1 VKVIIRADA
10 SIEIG
15 SGHVMRC
22 LTVAKKFRK
31 AGCQVTFW
39 MEPLP
44 GNIINFVAQEGFDNL
59 KQADYADLY
68 IIDHYSLDKEW
79 EQAIRK
85 YAQQIFVIDDLARSH
100 ECDVVLDQNIVP
112 NYATRYDGLV
122 PKHCIKLLGPQYLI
136 VRDEFIKVRQQPRE
150 RRDIVKRLLV
160 FMGGSDPTN
169 ETMKVLQALDY
180 FIFEHVDIVVGNGNP
195 SKVQIESIC
204 NKRGYHFHCQIDYI
218 AILMQ
223 QADFAIGTGG
233 ATMWERCYVG
243 LPSSATIVAENQRET
258 TEYAEKL
265 SVVNNLGWHEQVT
278 EDTYKNLLSN
288 LTVNEMGA
296 KGLALTAN
304 KQPNAWMYKIM
315 ELMK

>member
-1 VKVIIRADA
+1 MKVIIRADA

-22 LTVAKKFRK
+22 LTVAKKFRE
-31 AGCQVTFW
+31 AGCHVAFW

-122 PKHCIKLLGPQYLI
+122 PEHCIKLLGPQYLI
-136 VRDEFIKVRQQPRE
+136 VRDEFIKVRQQPRK
-150 RRDIVKRLLV
+150 RGDIVKRLLV

-180 FIFEHVDIVVGNGNP
+180 FIFEHVDIVVGHGNP

-233 ATMWERCYVG
+233 VTMWERCYVG

>member
-1 VKVIIRADA
+1 MKVIIRADA

-22 LTVAKKFRK
+22 LTVAKRFRE

-122 PKHCIKLLGPQYLI
+122 PEHCIKLLGPQYLI
-136 VRDEFIKVRQQPRE
+136 VRDEFIKVRQQPRK
-150 RRDIVKRLLV
+150 RGDIVKRLLV

-169 ETMKVLQALDY
+169 ETIKVLQALDY
-180 FIFEHVDIVVGNGNP
+180 FIFEHIDIVVGHGNP

-204 NKRGYHFHCQIDYI
+204 NKRGYHFHCQIDYM
-218 AILMQ
+218 AMLMQ

-233 ATMWERCYVG
+233 STMWERCYVG

-278 EDTYKNLLSN
+278 AETYKNLLCN
-288 LTVNEMGA
+288 LTFSDMGA

-304 KQPNAWMYKIM
+304 KQPNTWVYKIM

>member
-10 SIEIG
+10 STEIG

-22 LTVAKKFRK
+22 LTIAKKFRE

-44 GNIINFVAQEGFDNL
+44 GNLIDVVAQEGFDNIR
-59 KQADYADLY
+59 QVDYADIY
-68 IIDHYSLDKEW
+68 IIDHYALDKEW
-79 EQAIRK
+79 EQTIRE
-85 YAQQIFVIDDLARSH
+85 YAQKIIVIDDLARSH
-100 ECDVVLDQNIVP
+100 ECDVLLDQNIVP

-122 PKHCIKLLGPQYLI
+122 PEHCKKLLGPQYLI
-136 VRDEFIKVRQQPRE
+136 IRDEFISARQQPSNRGS
-150 RRDIVKRLLV
+150 IVNRLLV

-169 ETMKVLQALDY
+169 ETMKVLHALEQ
-180 FIFEHVDIVVGNGNP
+180 FIFEHVDIVVGDGNLL
-195 SKVQIESIC
+195 KEQIKAIC
-204 NKRGYHFHCQIDYI
+204 NKYGYHFHCQIDYL
-218 AILMQ
+218 ASLMQ

-243 LPSSATIVAENQRET
+243 LPSSATVVADNQRET
-258 TEYAEKL
+258 TVYAEEL
-265 SVVNNLGWHEQVT
+265 SVVINLGWHEQVT
-278 EDTYKNLLSN
+278 TNTYKDLLNS
-288 LTVNEMGA
+288 LIVNEMGD

-304 KQPNAWMYKIM
+304 KQPNAWLHEIM